1 MVIAWQPFFT
11 KVSKYGK
18 IEYSGA
24 LNASYTFQ
32 PLMSFCLYLEP
43 LSLWFSTRQSI
54 FLFLFIYLFFF
65 FFGGGGAFCK
75 HFISNVL
82 HSKKLTNQERD
93 CGIQAAKL
101 ATLTFITIP
110 LIG

>member
-1 MVIAWQPFFT
+1 MVIAQQPFFT

-32 PLMSFCLYLEP
+32 PVMSFCLYLEP
-43 LSLWFSTRQSI
+43 LSLWFSTRQLI
-54 FLFLFIYLFFF
+54 FLFFSIYLFF

-82 HSKKLTNQERD
+82 HRKKINNQERD
-93 CGIQAAKL
+93 CGIQAPKL